1 MSADSPG
8 KRKGRTA
15 SRVFDIRTIIA
26 LLFAIYG
33 VVLTVMGFA
42 ATPEQIEQ
50 SGTNLNLWS
59 GLGML
64 AFAVFMGGWALVK
77 PLKAPEEPGPD
88 TGV

>member
-26 LLFAIYG
+26 LLFAVYG

-77 PLKAPEEPGPD
+77 PLKAPEEPGPG
-88 TGV
+88 TGA

>member
-33 VVLTVMGFA
+33 VVLTAMGFA
-42 ATPEQIEQ
+42 AAPEQIEQ

-88 TGV
+88 TGA

>member
-33 VVLTVMGFA
+33 VVLTAMGFA
-42 ATPEQIEQ
+42 AAPEQIEQ

-64 AFAVFMGGWALVK
+64 AFAVSMGGWALVK

-88 TGV
+88 TGA